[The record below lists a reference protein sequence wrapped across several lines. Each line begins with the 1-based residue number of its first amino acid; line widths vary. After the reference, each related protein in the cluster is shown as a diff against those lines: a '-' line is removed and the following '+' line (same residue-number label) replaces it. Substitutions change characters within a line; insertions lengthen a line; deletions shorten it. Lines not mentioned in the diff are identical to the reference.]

1 LWEGGISLAL
11 PAEIYAALNDRYPFS
26 SAYEWDNSGWQ
37 VMSGREVERC
47 LFALDPSPEALKRAI
62 DQDAQL
68 IVTHHPLILPS
79 ISAIDTTTVQG
90 SIAKL
95 LLVSDIGLLAAHT
108 NADRQ
113 IDGISGALADLIGL
127 EEQQILAPDEQGTF
141 YKLVTFVP
149 DNYTEVLR
157 AGLGAAGAGVIGNYE
172 ECSFTI
178 AGIGSYRP
186 TSGARPLVGEVGQ
199 MEHVNEQRLEMLV
212 PGAAV
217 DQVIEALKLHHPY
230 DEVAFDLYQTFG
242 QGGALGSGVIGVL
255 PEPAETMDVLASV
268 KEVFGGIDLQVAGPE
283 EGEVQLVAVAGGSTS
298 NLLAVAAARGAQL
311 FIGGDLKYHDIM
323 DAAGSMVCVDAG
335 HRATEQPGVARLADV
350 VQRAA
355 ARNHWELEV
364 EVFLEDPAVSRV
376 F

>member
-1 LWEGGISLAL
+1 MAL
-11 PAEIYAALNDRYPFS
+11 PDEIYAVLNDRYPFS

-37 VMSGREVERC
+37 VKTGREVDRC
-47 LFALDPSPEALKRAI
+47 LFALDPSPEAIKQAI
-62 DQDAQL
+62 DQDYQL
-68 IVTHHPLILPS
+68 IVTHHPLILSP
-79 ISAIDTTTVQG
+79 ISSIDTSTVQG
-90 SIAKL
+90 ALAKL

-113 IDGISGALADLIGL
+113 LDGVSGALAELIGL
-127 EEQQILAPDEQGTF
+127 EELQILAPDEQNTF
-141 YKLVTFVP
+141 FKLVTFVP
-149 DNYTEVLR
+149 AEYTESVR
-157 AGLGAAGAGVIGNYE
+157 TGLGKAGAGVIGNYE

-178 AGIGSYRP
+178 SGVGSYRP

-212 PGAAV
+212 PEV
-217 DQVIEALKLHHPY
+217 KVTQVIEALRLHHPY

-242 QGGALGSGVIGVL
+242 QQGVLGSGVIGVL
-255 PEPAETMDVLASV
+255 PEPVDIKVFLASV

-298 NLLAVAAARGAQL
+298 SLLPVAAARGAQL
-311 FIGGDLKYHDIM
+311 FIGGDLKYHDII
-323 DAAGSMVCVDAG
+323 DAADSMVCVDAG
-335 HRATEQPGVARLADV
+335 HRATEQPGVEQLAEV

-355 ARNHWELEV
+355 VRNHWDLEV
-364 EVFLEDPAVSRV
+364 EVFLEDPAISRT